1 MGRNIY
7 LTDKEIIQLRNACE
21 YYIDWAWQ
29 DDDGEEVITEYLNN
43 GLGSGLRKLF
53 KGTNKEKEYTKY
65 K

>member
-7 LTDKEIIQLRNACE
+7 LTDKEIIKLRNACE

-29 DDDGEEVITEYLNN
+29 DDDIEEVTEYLNN

-53 KGTNKEKEYTKY
+53 KGTNREEKYMKY